1 MATSPTWLFDAVGL
15 FDKIIR
21 GLLGMPIFA
30 HLLAVLSFLMVS
42 GLFGW
47 LTYLGIIWTLRSLY
61 RPSAKSAFTHC
72 QQAGG
77 GTACGSRA
85 PSLSWK
91 VLPCR

>member
-30 HLLAVLSFLMVS
+30 HLLTVLSFLMVS

-47 LTYLGIIWTLRSLY
+47 LIYLGRNRKL
-61 RPSAKSAFTHC
+61 
-72 QQAGG
+72 
-77 GTACGSRA
+77 
-85 PSLSWK
+85 
-91 VLPCR
+91 